1 MHFDSGGG
9 GKKNTCAGIL
19 LVQEAQV
26 NLFAEMT
33 TAIFYSL
40 KTPLG

>member
-1 MHFDSGGG
+1 MHFDSGGE
-9 GKKNTCAGIL
+9 KKNACAGIL

>member
-1 MHFDSGGG
+1 MHFDSGGV
-9 GKKNTCAGIL
+9 KKNAFAGIL